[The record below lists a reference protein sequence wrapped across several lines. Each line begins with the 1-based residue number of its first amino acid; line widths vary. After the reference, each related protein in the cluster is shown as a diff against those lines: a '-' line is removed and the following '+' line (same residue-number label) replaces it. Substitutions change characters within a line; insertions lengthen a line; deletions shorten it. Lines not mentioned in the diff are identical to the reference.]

1 MLEIGDYIKN
11 TENNKCGYIERIIK
25 KDNRYYYV
33 VRLDNNV
40 ITTFSENEIIKVK
53 KDTFQKNRYLTNS
66 SNKENITYTLKDK
79 DIFIPEIM
87 LRHQTLE
94 EAMTNL
100 DYFIDKAIANNVKEV
115 RIVHG
120 RNGGILRKGV
130 HEYLKNNPYVTEFRL
145 GYYYEGSYGV
155 TVAKLK

>member
-1 MLEIGDYIKN
+1 MLKIGDYIKN
-11 TENNKCGYIERIIK
+11 TSNNKCGYIERILQKGGK
-25 KDNRYYYV
+25 KIYFI
-33 VRLDNNV
+33 RLDNNI
-40 ITTFSENEIIKVK
+40 ITTFNEDEIVK
-53 KDTFQKNRYLTNS
+53 INKDFHQKNRYFNNN
-66 SNKENITYTLKDK
+66 SNKENITYTLKDN

-94 EAMTNL
+94 EAMINL
-100 DYFIDKAIANNVKEV
+100 EYFIDKAIANNVKEV

-120 RNGGILRKGV
+120 RSGGILRNGV
-130 HEYLKNNPYVTEFRL
+130 HEYLKNCPYVSEFRL